1 MCFARDA
8 HYFGTSLWFFYVHV
22 IECFLSHDSC
32 KAALSKRLKV
42 QVEPLNNDGECQNW
56 RILNCFAPFF
66 FVIFNFKKAQMMQRK
81 YTIQFQK
88 LQRKRWIKWY
98 KKKPCVLL
106 RLSYCLA
113 GKLCMLPLSG
123 CISQFVLQADQPIVG
138 VHVRHMSNDYMNIC
152 AVFMLN
158 SEY

>member
-1 MCFARDA
+1 MNK
-8 HYFGTSLWFFYVHV
+8 
-22 IECFLSHDSC
+22 I
-32 KAALSKRLKV
+32 
-42 QVEPLNNDGECQNW
+42 
-56 RILNCFAPFF
+56 
-66 FVIFNFKKAQMMQRK
+66 IF
-81 YTIQFQK
+81 
-88 LQRKRWIKWY
+88 
-98 KKKPCVLL
+98 KKKPFVLL
-106 RLSYCLA
+106 RLCYCLA